1 MDIEVEAVF
10 RNFRVGVPHGGPLEV
25 AESGVG
31 RRLARVGRLSGLQS
45 PFPTLHRF
53 GWRKPGTRFNRLFFA

>member
-10 RNFRVGVPHGGPLEV
+10 RNFCVGVPHGGPLEV

-31 RRLARVGRLSGLQS
+31 RRLARVGWLSGL
-45 PFPTLHRF
+45 
-53 GWRKPGTRFNRLFFA
+53 